1 MNNVAVIAVS
11 LDRRLADPRADII
24 PPKVPPPKPKPSL
37 SEPWSK
43 TKITS
48 AMAKISWMIIKSY
61 EINKIELNKF
71 NFFLFYGKN
80 EGAQTEIINQYFMNN
95 FKGKLSKYDE
105 NEFINN
111 YEVIAS
117 EILTKSLFEDEK
129 IIIISRTTD
138 KSLKFIQEIIN
149 KDPRDI
155 NFLLK
160 SGPLEK
166 KSKIR
171 SFFESNKKSI
181 VIPFY
186 EESSKS
192 LNFII
197 DQFIRKNQ
205 IKLSRESI
213 NLLIERSS
221 GDRANLKTELE
232 KIYNYSISNKN
243 IDYNIVRKLSNLSE
257 NYAVSEIAES
267 FLSKNKKKISKILNE
282 NIYSDDDCIL
292 ILRTIANKS
301 KRLLNIIEENNN
313 SNNIDKVISSFK
325 PPIFWKEKEIVK
337 NQAKTWKIKDLRSKI
352 YEINNLELILKSNS
366 KNSLNILSDFI
377 IN

>member
-1 MNNVAVIAVS
+1 
-11 LDRRLADPRADII
+11 
-24 PPKVPPPKPKPSL
+24 
-37 SEPWSK
+37 
-43 TKITS
+43 
-48 AMAKISWMIIKSY
+48 MIIKSY

-95 FKGKLSKYDE
+95 FNGKVSKYDE

-197 DQFIRKNQ
+197 EEFIRKNQ

>member
-1 MNNVAVIAVS
+1 
-11 LDRRLADPRADII
+11 
-24 PPKVPPPKPKPSL
+24 
-37 SEPWSK
+37 
-43 TKITS
+43 
-48 AMAKISWMIIKSY
+48 MIIKSY
-61 EINKIELNKF
+61 EINKIELSKF

-197 DQFIRKNQ
+197 EQFIRKNQ

-352 YEINNLELILKSNS
+352 YEINNLELTLKSNS

>member
-1 MNNVAVIAVS
+1 
-11 LDRRLADPRADII
+11 
-24 PPKVPPPKPKPSL
+24 
-37 SEPWSK
+37 
-43 TKITS
+43 
-48 AMAKISWMIIKSY
+48 MIIKSY

-95 FKGKLSKYDE
+95 FKGKVSKYDE

-171 SFFESNKKSI
+171 NFFENNKKSI

-197 DQFIRKNQ
+197 EQFIRKNQ

-243 IDYNIVRKLSNLSE
+243 IDYNTVRKLSNLSE

-267 FLSKNKKKISKILNE
+267 FLSKNKKKTSKILNE
-282 NIYSDDDCIL
+282 NIYSDEDCIL

>member
-1 MNNVAVIAVS
+1 
-11 LDRRLADPRADII
+11 
-24 PPKVPPPKPKPSL
+24 
-37 SEPWSK
+37 
-43 TKITS
+43 
-48 AMAKISWMIIKSY
+48 MIIKSY

-80 EGAQTEIINQYFMNN
+80 EGAQNEIINQYFMNN
-95 FKGKLSKYDE
+95 FKGKVSKYDE

-111 YEVIAS
+111 YEIIAS

-197 DQFIRKNQ
+197 EQFIRKNQ

-243 IDYNIVRKLSNLSE
+243 IDYNTVRKLSNLSE

-352 YEINNLELILKSNS
+352 
-366 KNSLNILSDFI
+366 
-377 IN
+377 

>member
-1 MNNVAVIAVS
+1 
-11 LDRRLADPRADII
+11 
-24 PPKVPPPKPKPSL
+24 
-37 SEPWSK
+37 
-43 TKITS
+43 
-48 AMAKISWMIIKSY
+48 MIIKSY

-95 FKGKLSKYDE
+95 FKGKVSKYDE

-197 DQFIRKNQ
+197 EQFIRKNQ

-243 IDYNIVRKLSNLSE
+243 IDYNTVRKLSNLSE

>member
-1 MNNVAVIAVS
+1 
-11 LDRRLADPRADII
+11 
-24 PPKVPPPKPKPSL
+24 
-37 SEPWSK
+37 
-43 TKITS
+43 
-48 AMAKISWMIIKSY
+48 MIIKSH

-95 FKGKLSKYDE
+95 FNGKVSKYDE

-171 SFFESNKKSI
+171 SFFESNKKLI

-197 DQFIRKNQ
+197 EQFIRKNQ

>member
-1 MNNVAVIAVS
+1 
-11 LDRRLADPRADII
+11 
-24 PPKVPPPKPKPSL
+24 
-37 SEPWSK
+37 
-43 TKITS
+43 
-48 AMAKISWMIIKSY
+48 MIIKSY

-197 DQFIRKNQ
+197 EQFIRKNQ

>member
-1 MNNVAVIAVS
+1 
-11 LDRRLADPRADII
+11 
-24 PPKVPPPKPKPSL
+24 
-37 SEPWSK
+37 
-43 TKITS
+43 
-48 AMAKISWMIIKSY
+48 MIIKSY
-61 EINKIELNKF
+61 EINKIELSKF

-95 FKGKLSKYDE
+95 FNGKVSKYDE

-197 DQFIRKNQ
+197 EQFIRKNQ

>member
-1 MNNVAVIAVS
+1 
-11 LDRRLADPRADII
+11 
-24 PPKVPPPKPKPSL
+24 
-37 SEPWSK
+37 
-43 TKITS
+43 
-48 AMAKISWMIIKSY
+48 MIIKSY

-95 FKGKLSKYDE
+95 FNGKVSKYDE

-171 SFFESNKKSI
+171 SFFESNKKLI
-181 VIPFY
+181 IIPFY

-197 DQFIRKNQ
+197 EQFIRKNQ

>member
-1 MNNVAVIAVS
+1 M
-11 LDRRLADPRADII
+11 
-24 PPKVPPPKPKPSL
+24 
-37 SEPWSK
+37 
-43 TKITS
+43 
-48 AMAKISWMIIKSY
+48 
-61 EINKIELNKF
+61 
-71 NFFLFYGKN
+71 
-80 EGAQTEIINQYFMNN
+80 
-95 FKGKLSKYDE
+95 
-105 NEFINN
+105 
-111 YEVIAS
+111 
-117 EILTKSLFEDEK
+117 
-129 IIIISRTTD
+129 
-138 KSLKFIQEIIN
+138 
-149 KDPRDI
+149 
-155 NFLLK
+155 LK

-197 DQFIRKNQ
+197 EQFIRKNQ

>member
-1 MNNVAVIAVS
+1 
-11 LDRRLADPRADII
+11 
-24 PPKVPPPKPKPSL
+24 
-37 SEPWSK
+37 
-43 TKITS
+43 
-48 AMAKISWMIIKSY
+48 MIIKSY

-80 EGAQTEIINQYFMNN
+80 EGAQTEIINQYFMSN
-95 FKGKLSKYDE
+95 FNGKVSKYDE

-197 DQFIRKNQ
+197 EQFIRKNQ

-352 YEINNLELILKSNS
+352 YEINNLDGS
-366 KNSLNILSDFI
+366 
-377 IN
+377 

>member
-1 MNNVAVIAVS
+1 
-11 LDRRLADPRADII
+11 
-24 PPKVPPPKPKPSL
+24 
-37 SEPWSK
+37 
-43 TKITS
+43 
-48 AMAKISWMIIKSY
+48 MIIKSY

-95 FKGKLSKYDE
+95 FNGKVSKYDE

>member
-1 MNNVAVIAVS
+1 
-11 LDRRLADPRADII
+11 
-24 PPKVPPPKPKPSL
+24 
-37 SEPWSK
+37 
-43 TKITS
+43 
-48 AMAKISWMIIKSY
+48 MIIKSY

-80 EGAQTEIINQYFMNN
+80 EGAQSEIINQYFIKN
-95 FKGKLSKYDE
+95 FNGKVSKYDE

-117 EILTKSLFEDEK
+117 EILTKSLFENEK

-149 KDPRDI
+149 KEPKDT

-171 SFFESNKKSI
+171 SFFERNKKSI

-186 EESSKS
+186 EESTKS

-197 DQFIRKNQ
+197 EQFIRKNQ

-221 GDRANLKTELE
+221 GDRANLNTELE

-243 IDYNIVRKLSNLSE
+243 INYNTVRKLSNLSE

-267 FLSKNKKKISKILNE
+267 FLSKNKKKTSKILNE
-282 NIYSDDDCIL
+282 NIYSDEDCIL

-337 NQAKTWKIKDLRSKI
+337 NQVKTWKINDLRSKI

>member
-1 MNNVAVIAVS
+1 
-11 LDRRLADPRADII
+11 
-24 PPKVPPPKPKPSL
+24 
-37 SEPWSK
+37 
-43 TKITS
+43 
-48 AMAKISWMIIKSY
+48 MIIKSY

-197 DQFIRKNQ
+197 EQFIRKNQ

-352 YEINNLELILKSNS
+352 YEINNLELTLKSNS

>member
-1 MNNVAVIAVS
+1 
-11 LDRRLADPRADII
+11 
-24 PPKVPPPKPKPSL
+24 
-37 SEPWSK
+37 
-43 TKITS
+43 
-48 AMAKISWMIIKSY
+48 MIIKSY

-80 EGAQTEIINQYFMNN
+80 EGAQTEIINQYFMSN
-95 FKGKLSKYDE
+95 FNGKVSKYDE

-197 DQFIRKNQ
+197 EQFIRKNQ

-352 YEINNLELILKSNS
+352 YEINNLELTLKSNS

>member
-1 MNNVAVIAVS
+1 
-11 LDRRLADPRADII
+11 
-24 PPKVPPPKPKPSL
+24 
-37 SEPWSK
+37 
-43 TKITS
+43 
-48 AMAKISWMIIKSY
+48 MIIKSY

-80 EGAQTEIINQYFMNN
+80 EGAQNEIINQYFMNN
-95 FKGKLSKYDE
+95 FKGKVSKYDE

-171 SFFESNKKSI
+171 NFFENNKKSI

-197 DQFIRKNQ
+197 EQFIRKNQ

-243 IDYNIVRKLSNLSE
+243 IDYNTVRKLSNLSE

-282 NIYSDDDCIL
+282 NIYSNDDCIL

-313 SNNIDKVISSFK
+313 SNNIDRVISSFK

>member
-1 MNNVAVIAVS
+1 
-11 LDRRLADPRADII
+11 
-24 PPKVPPPKPKPSL
+24 
-37 SEPWSK
+37 
-43 TKITS
+43 
-48 AMAKISWMIIKSY
+48 MIIKSY

-80 EGAQTEIINQYFMNN
+80 EGAQNEIINQYFMNN
-95 FKGKLSKYDE
+95 FKGKVSKYDE

-111 YEVIAS
+111 YEIIAS

-171 SFFESNKKSI
+171 NFFENNKKSI

-197 DQFIRKNQ
+197 EQFIRKNQ

-243 IDYNIVRKLSNLSE
+243 IDYNTVRKLSNLSE

-282 NIYSDDDCIL
+282 NIYSNDDCIL

-313 SNNIDKVISSFK
+313 SNNIDRVISSFK

>member
-1 MNNVAVIAVS
+1 
-11 LDRRLADPRADII
+11 
-24 PPKVPPPKPKPSL
+24 
-37 SEPWSK
+37 
-43 TKITS
+43 
-48 AMAKISWMIIKSY
+48 MIIKYY

-197 DQFIRKNQ
+197 EQFIRKNQ

-352 YEINNLELILKSNS
+352 YEINNLELTLKSNS

>member
-1 MNNVAVIAVS
+1 
-11 LDRRLADPRADII
+11 
-24 PPKVPPPKPKPSL
+24 
-37 SEPWSK
+37 
-43 TKITS
+43 
-48 AMAKISWMIIKSY
+48 MIIKSY

-95 FKGKLSKYDE
+95 FNGKVSKYDE

-197 DQFIRKNQ
+197 EQFIRKNQ

>member
-1 MNNVAVIAVS
+1 
-11 LDRRLADPRADII
+11 
-24 PPKVPPPKPKPSL
+24 
-37 SEPWSK
+37 
-43 TKITS
+43 
-48 AMAKISWMIIKSY
+48 MIIKSY

-80 EGAQTEIINQYFMNN
+80 EGAQTEIINQYFMSN
-95 FKGKLSKYDE
+95 FNGKVSKYDE

-171 SFFESNKKSI
+171 NFFENNKKSI

-197 DQFIRKNQ
+197 EQFIRKNQ

-243 IDYNIVRKLSNLSE
+243 IDYNTVRKLSNLSE

>member
-1 MNNVAVIAVS
+1 
-11 LDRRLADPRADII
+11 
-24 PPKVPPPKPKPSL
+24 
-37 SEPWSK
+37 
-43 TKITS
+43 
-48 AMAKISWMIIKSY
+48 
-61 EINKIELNKF
+61 
-71 NFFLFYGKN
+71 
-80 EGAQTEIINQYFMNN
+80 MNN
-95 FKGKLSKYDE
+95 FNGKVSKYDE

-197 DQFIRKNQ
+197 EQFIRKNQ

>member
-1 MNNVAVIAVS
+1 
-11 LDRRLADPRADII
+11 
-24 PPKVPPPKPKPSL
+24 
-37 SEPWSK
+37 
-43 TKITS
+43 
-48 AMAKISWMIIKSY
+48 MIIKSY

-95 FKGKLSKYDE
+95 FNGKVSKYDE

-171 SFFESNKKSI
+171 SFFESNN
-181 VIPFY
+181 
-186 EESSKS
+186 SS
-192 LNFII
+192 LF
-197 DQFIRKNQ
+197 
-205 IKLSRESI
+205 
-213 NLLIERSS
+213 
-221 GDRANLKTELE
+221 
-232 KIYNYSISNKN
+232 
-243 IDYNIVRKLSNLSE
+243 
-257 NYAVSEIAES
+257 
-267 FLSKNKKKISKILNE
+267 KISG
-282 NIYSDDDCIL
+282 Y
-292 ILRTIANKS
+292 
-301 KRLLNIIEENNN
+301 
-313 SNNIDKVISSFK
+313 V
-325 PPIFWKEKEIVK
+325 
-337 NQAKTWKIKDLRSKI
+337 
-352 YEINNLELILKSNS
+352 
-366 KNSLNILSDFI
+366 
-377 IN
+377 

>member
-1 MNNVAVIAVS
+1 
-11 LDRRLADPRADII
+11 
-24 PPKVPPPKPKPSL
+24 
-37 SEPWSK
+37 
-43 TKITS
+43 
-48 AMAKISWMIIKSY
+48 MIIKSY

-80 EGAQTEIINQYFMNN
+80 EGAQNEIINQYFMNN
-95 FKGKLSKYDE
+95 FKGKVSKYDE

-111 YEVIAS
+111 YEIIAS

-197 DQFIRKNQ
+197 EQFIRKNQ

-243 IDYNIVRKLSNLSE
+243 IDYNTVRKLSNLSE

-282 NIYSDDDCIL
+282 NIYSNDDCIL

-313 SNNIDKVISSFK
+313 SNNIDRVISSFK